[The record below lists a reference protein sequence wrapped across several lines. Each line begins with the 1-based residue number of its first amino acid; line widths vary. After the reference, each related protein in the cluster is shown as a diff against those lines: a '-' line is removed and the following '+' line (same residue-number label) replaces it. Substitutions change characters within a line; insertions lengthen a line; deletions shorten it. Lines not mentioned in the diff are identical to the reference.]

1 MLLTVGLPPLGHRAF
16 GTSSMA
22 AGVLVVSGLYIF
34 LFVALC
40 AVLRK
45 SQSLGAGAILIAAV
59 LGVVMIQGTISYL
72 IHDGFDLIR
81 FSQSYLFLILFLP
94 GAFFFALLAQRVP
107 NFQADFAVQLVF
119 YVLLLSSGAGIMRF
133 SPFSPFPRG
142 TISAPLFFF
151 SEPSHFVL
159 SFLPFLLYITVTAS
173 PRMKMP
179 LVLLGYT
186 IALLLQTLTLV
197 VGITLVAVLVLPLRR
212 FLFLTPIVALSFL
225 FSGINLDYYSSRL
238 DLSIDNQNLSKM
250 VYLSGWERAYLN
262 FKDTLGLGVGFQQ
275 FGIIGSHG
283 EIMESIGMLTDAD
296 LKLFVVASVV
306 SKFIGEFG
314 FLGVTMLLAYLVYFA
329 KSARWLHE
337 VSMSEVAPRDCRRI
351 FFLSCFVMYCIDFFI
366 RGTGYFSSSGFLFIA
381 SLVWIRQSG
390 NLRAAALDGKSQDR
404 VYIGNCPRLRKDR
417 NY

>member
-1 MLLTVGLPPLGHRAF
+1 
-16 GTSSMA
+16 MA

-81 FSQSYLFLILFLP
+81 FSQSYLFLILFLL

-133 SPFSPFPRG
+133 SPFSPG
-142 TISAPLFFF
+142 TISAPVFFF

-179 LVLLGYT
+179 LVLLGYA
-186 IALLLQTLTLV
+186 IALLMQTLTLV
-197 VGITLVAVLVLPLRR
+197 VGVTLVAVLVLPLRR

-225 FSGINLDYYSSRL
+225 FSGINLDYYLLRL
-238 DLSIDNQNLSKM
+238 GLSIDNQNLSKM

-283 EIMESIGMLTDAD
+283 EIMESIGKLMDAD
-296 LKLFVVASVV
+296 LKLFYVASVV

-329 KSARWLHE
+329 KNARWLHE

-390 NLRAAALDGKSQDR
+390 KNPRDAALDGKTQDR
-404 VYIGNCPRLRKDR
+404 VYIGNCPRLR
-417 NY
+417 